1 MRKWWPLTAVCLG
14 AFILLVD
21 VTIVNVALPSM
32 ADDLDA
38 SFSSLQWVID
48 AYALALAALLLASG
62 SLADR
67 FGHRRF
73 YIYGLGVFGL
83 ASLVCGLAPNAEVL
97 IAARGVQGAGGAAMF
112 ATAPALLLTSY
123 QGRDRGTAFGVWGAA
138 NGAAAAAGPL
148 LGGLL
153 TEHFSWPTIF
163 WVNLPIA
170 AVAIA
175 MTLRVVRAD
184 QPADQPVGSP
194 AGQPVG
200 SSADQPVGSP
210 GHGARPGGTPARV
223 DIPGATA
230 FTVAAATLTY
240 GLIRGGEVGWTSAEI
255 LATFAVTALALV
267 AFVVIEHRT
276 ARRGGAP
283 MLDLALLRRPSFA
296 ALMSGALLLQGGAFG
311 CLVLVSLWL
320 QSVLGLSPVGAGLA
334 LTPMAGASFLVAAVA
349 GRHIQRLAPRLP
361 IGVGLLFVAAG
372 MLLLRAGMT
381 ADAGQTALMG
391 GLVVA
396 GIGVGLA
403 TPVLVSAATST
414 VPQRQ
419 AGMAGGAVN
428 TFRQL
433 GMTLA
438 IAVLGTVFTSRTAT
452 ALAGPGTV
460 PDPDKGASAL
470 AAGQAQHVMDAA
482 PPGHRDAAHQL
493 VHQAFATGLDRVF
506 LASALAAAVGGL
518 IVLALVRPPRRSA
531 AGGAATVR
539 AAAVPGHGGS
549 AGGGEGAG
557 DGDGDGAGDGHG
569 ASDSDGV
576 THGGSA
582 SGRDGASD
590 SDSAGDRDGVAHG
603 GSASDSDS
611 ASDRDGVRT
620 AAAAGRR
627 RA

>member
-32 ADDLDA
+32 AADLGA
-38 SFSSLQWVID
+38 SFTSLQWVID
-48 AYALALAALLLASG
+48 GYALALAALLLAAG

-67 FGHRRF
+67 FGHRRA
-73 YIYGLGVFGL
+73 YVYGLGVFGL

-97 IAARGVQGAGGAAMF
+97 IAGRVVQGVGGAAMF
-112 ATAPALLLTSY
+112 ATAPALLLASY
-123 QGRDRGTAFGVWGAA
+123 HGRDRGTAFGVWGAA

-170 AVAIA
+170 AVTIA
-175 MTLRVVRAD
+175 TTLRVVRTD
-184 QPADQPVGSP
+184 RPADQPTGST
-194 AGQPVG
+194 
-200 SSADQPVGSP
+200 
-210 GHGARPGGTPARV
+210 GHGARLSGARARV
-223 DIPGATA
+223 DVPGAAA
-230 FTVAAATLTY
+230 FTIAAATLTY
-240 GLIRGGEVGWTSAEI
+240 GLIRGGEVGWGSAET
-255 LATFAVTALALV
+255 LAAFAVTASALL

-276 ARRGGAP
+276 ARRGSAP

-334 LTPMAGASFLVAAVA
+334 LTPLAGASFLVAAAA
-349 GRHIQRLAPRLP
+349 GRHLQRLAPRLP
-361 IGVGLLFVAAG
+361 IGVGLLSVAAG

-381 ADAGQTALMG
+381 ADAGQTALMA
-391 GLVVA
+391 GLAVT

-414 VPQRQ
+414 VPPRQ

-438 IAVLGTVFTSRTAT
+438 IAVFGTIFTSRTAA

-460 PDPDKGASAL
+460 PDPGQGASAL
-470 AAGQAQHVMDAA
+470 AAGQARRLVDAA
-482 PPGHRDAAHQL
+482 PAADRSAVQQL
-493 VHQAFATGLDRVF
+493 VRAAFAAGLDRVF
-506 LASALAAAVGGL
+506 LASALAAALGGL
-518 IVLALVRPPRRSA
+518 IVLVFVRPSHGAGTVAATGRATARGQGGSKAVGQGAGETEGWAPDEAQVPVSAPVTARSSA
-531 AGGAATVR
+531 AV
-539 AAAVPGHGGS
+539 
-549 AGGGEGAG
+549 
-557 DGDGDGAGDGHG
+557 D
-569 ASDSDGV
+569 
-576 THGGSA
+576 
-582 SGRDGASD
+582 
-590 SDSAGDRDGVAHG
+590 
-603 GSASDSDS
+603 
-611 ASDRDGVRT
+611 
-620 AAAAGRR
+620 GRR

>member
-391 GLVVA
+391 
-396 GIGVGLA
+396 
-403 TPVLVSAATST
+403 
-414 VPQRQ
+414 
-419 AGMAGGAVN
+419 
-428 TFRQL
+428 
-433 GMTLA
+433 
-438 IAVLGTVFTSRTAT
+438 
-452 ALAGPGTV
+452 
-460 PDPDKGASAL
+460 ASL
-470 AAGQAQHVMDAA
+470 S
-482 PPGHRDAAHQL
+482 P
-493 VHQAFATGLDRVF
+493 
-506 LASALAAAVGGL
+506 
-518 IVLALVRPPRRSA
+518 
-531 AGGAATVR
+531 
-539 AAAVPGHGGS
+539 
-549 AGGGEGAG
+549 
-557 DGDGDGAGDGHG
+557 
-569 ASDSDGV
+569 
-576 THGGSA
+576 GSA
-582 SGRDGASD
+582 SAWPRRCWSRLPPPPCRSGRRGWQ
-590 SDSAGDRDGVAHG
+590 
-603 GSASDSDS
+603 
-611 ASDRDGVRT
+611 
-620 AAAAGRR
+620 AGRSTHSVNW
-627 RA
+627 A